1 MFLLLAIGIFQGTL
15 PQGAHLEN
23 GNVYL
28 TFKDSAKRKIT
39 HDGKS
44 RDLALSP
51 DRRKIAFLR
60 EVNPDSSELVVIDVS
75 SQIAIPILT
84 RRGPIP
90 IKEYKLDFE
99 SDPQWA
105 DDGNTLYVLLYFG
118 GTTGYIGK
126 VDITTGEVKGLCDAV
141 LYSVVRTGKYR
152 GKLIALKRK
161 STLVGIWDW
170 YWLLDET
177 GREVGP
183 IGSQDDLE
191 EFKDRYGIGK

>member
-1 MFLLLAIGIFQGTL
+1 MFLLFAIGIFQATL
-15 PQGAHLEN
+15 PQSAHLA
-23 GNVYL
+23 GGDVYL
-28 TFKDSAKRKIT
+28 TLKDGAERRIT
-39 HDGKS
+39 YDGKS

-60 EVNPDSSELVVIDVS
+60 EINPDSSELVVIDVS
-75 SQIAIPILT
+75 SQDAPTILK

-90 IKEYKLDFE
+90 IGEYKLDFD
-99 SDPQWA
+99 SDPQWS
-105 DDGNTLYVLLYFG
+105 DDGSALYVLLYFG
-118 GTTGYIGK
+118 GTTGYIAK
-126 VDITTGEVKGLCDAV
+126 VDITTGEVKGLSDAV

-161 STLVGIWDW
+161 STLVGIWNW